1 MNIFL
6 LISIISFISFM
17 NYFIYKCGI
26 QPSISNYFYVL
37 PEDQKWLFTAFL
49 WSFSTPLMVAY
60 DSSFLFLAGAFICLV
75 GVNQHFRERMDE
87 FTHFLFAIGGIS
99 LGMLS
104 LIFNFKMYHPV
115 ILFGII
121 AAVVYLEHLIKN
133 KTFWIEMSA
142 IVIIL
147 ISLIFIK

>member
-6 LISIISFISFM
+6 LTSIISFIGFM
-17 NYFIYKCGI
+17 GYFIYNYKI
-26 QPSISNYFYVL
+26 QPSISDYFYVL

-49 WSFSTPLMVAY
+49 WSFSIPFMIAY
-60 DSSFLFLAGAFICLV
+60 ESSFLFLAGAFICLV
-75 GVNQHFRERMDE
+75 GLNQHFREKMDE

-99 LGMLS
+99 LGMLA
-104 LIFNFKMYHPV
+104 LIINYKMYYSV
-115 ILFGII
+115 VLFGII

-147 ISLIFIK
+147 ISLMFVK